1 MKKQTKKT
9 VKKTVRTTIVL
20 PKEIHQALRIEAI
33 KKGISMSELLVQKLE
48 ELKKYKQKYGGIVS
62 AEDLGIPR

>member
-1 MKKQTKKT
+1 MKKQAKKKG
-9 VKKTVRTTIVL
+9 KKAVRTTIVL

-48 ELKKYKQKYGGIVS
+48 ELEKYKQKFGGITS
-62 AEDLGIPR
+62 AEDLGLP